1 MIDLATRLPFRE
13 AQQALE
19 VQGISL
25 SLSHLE
31 RLSQSYGG
39 CFEAMC
45 KERLVALA
53 EAPLKSQGKA
63 KVVVVEA
70 DGTFVTERDKPVP
83 GSIEGREVKQ
93 LLFYPNNSPSQ
104 RESYAAPVGVDDFT
118 PLAHGLMRQHR
129 GEPHPPLVGLLYAGV
144 KQHDCLIGIADGASW
159 LDTLFNSLGVHQ
171 RILDVYHAVEYLERV
186 MVFWGW
192 DEADLV
198 GIHRRKFTGTTR
210 RDPKRDPYP
219 DLVERQFT
227 IDEANRVWVAD
238 VTQHETDEGWLYL
251 AVIIDIYSRLVVG
264 WSMDEQFTAE
274 LVLAALEMALWNRQ
288 PQEGIIHHSDHG
300 SQYTSLAFGQ
310 GLEQAGVLGSMGSVG
325 DALDNAVAESFFAT
339 LQTELLDR
347 YSWPTRQ
354 GLRSA
359 MFEFIEVFYN
369 CQRRH
374 SSLAYLSP
382 SEFEERHKAA

>member
-1 MIDLATRLPFRE
+1 MCRLFGVSKSGYYAWQHRGPSAR
-13 AQQALE
+13 
-19 VQGISL
+19 SL
-25 SLSHLE
+25 SDAELLVHIKTIHEES
-31 RLSQSYGG
+31 RGVYGAPRIHADLKLKHHID
-39 CFEAMC
+39 CSR
-45 KERLVALA
+45 KRVA
-53 EAPLKSQGKA
+53 
-63 KVVVVEA
+63 
-70 DGTFVTERDKPVP
+70 R
-83 GSIEGREVKQ
+83 
-93 LLFYPNNSPSQ
+93 
-104 RESYAAPVGVDDFT
+104 
-118 PLAHGLMRQHR
+118 LMRQ
-129 GEPHPPLVGLLYAGV
+129 
-144 KQHDCLIGIADGASW
+144 
-159 LDTLFNSLGVHQ
+159 
-171 RILDVYHAVEYLERV
+171 
-186 MVFWGW
+186 
-192 DEADLV
+192 ADLV
-198 GIHRRKFTGTTR
+198 GIHRRKFVGTTK

-238 VTQHETDEGWLYL
+238 VTQHETDEGRLYL

-288 PQEGIIHHSDHG
+288 PEESVIHHSDHG